1 MKIGILAW
9 GSLYWDLGSLKIID
23 EWKSD
28 GVILPIEFSR
38 ISDKGKGRL
47 TLVIDEING
56 SQIRTYWSTSSFN
69 SLEKSI
75 KNLRD
80 REGTNDSNIGYI
92 NLIENSSYSKFSNSL
107 IEQIK
112 DWAKLK
118 KLDAV
123 IWTDLESNFQKIIK
137 SEFSTE
143 SGLEY
148 INNLDKKTKE
158 KAIEYINNAPEQ
170 TITDLRKR
178 YNTVYNNGYK

>member
-23 EWKSD
+23 KWYKD
-28 GVILPIEFSR
+28 GVVLPIEFSR

-47 TLVIDEING
+47 TLVIDETYG
-56 SQIRTYWSTSSFN
+56 SQVKTYWSISEFSI
-69 SLEKSI
+69 LEKSI
-75 KNLRD
+75 ENLKT
-80 REGTNDSNIGYI
+80 REKTNDKNIGYI
-92 NLIENSSYSKFSNSL
+92 NLKENSFNSKFSNSL

-112 DWAKLK
+112 NWAKLK

>member
-1 MKIGILAW
+1 MKIAILAW
-9 GSLYWDLGSLKIID
+9 GSLYWELGDLSIID
-23 EWKSD
+23 KWNND

-69 SLEKSI
+69 NLEKSI
-75 KNLRD
+75 KNLKD
-80 REGTNDSNIGYI
+80 REGTNNRNIGYI
-92 NLIENSSYSKFSNSL
+92 NLIKNSSYSKFSKSL

-112 DWAKLK
+112 DWASLK

-137 SEFSTE
+137 SEFSPE
-143 SGLEY
+143 NGLKY
-148 INNLDKKTKE
+148 INKLDKKTKE
-158 KAIEYINNAPEQ
+158 KAIEYINKAPEQ

-178 YNTVYNNGYK
+178 YNTVYNTV

>member
-38 ISDKGKGRL
+38 ISDNGKGRL

-56 SQIRTYWSTSSFN
+56 SQVKTYWSISSFSN
-69 SLEKSI
+69 LEESI

-80 REGTNDSNIGYI
+80 RERTYIRNIGYI
-92 NLIENSSYSKFSNSL
+92 NLTKDISYTKFSESL
-107 IEQIK
+107 IKRIK
-112 DWAKLK
+112 DWANLK

-123 IWTDLESNFQKIIK
+123 IWTDLESNFDKFTN
-137 SEFSTE
+137 SEFSME
-143 SGLEY
+143 NGLGY
-148 INNLDKKTKE
+148 IKNLDKKTKE
-158 KAIEYINNAPEQ
+158 KATEYINKAPEQ
-170 TITDLRKR
+170 TITELRKR
-178 YNTVYNNGYK
+178 YNTVYNTV

>member
-1 MKIGILAW
+1 MI
-9 GSLYWDLGSLKIID
+9 
-23 EWKSD
+23 
-28 GVILPIEFSR
+28 VIQ
-38 ISDKGKGRL
+38 
-47 TLVIDEING
+47 V
-56 SQIRTYWSTSSFN
+56 
-69 SLEKSI
+69 
-75 KNLRD
+75 
-80 REGTNDSNIGYI
+80 
-92 NLIENSSYSKFSNSL
+92 IENSSYSKFSNSL

>member
-80 REGTNDSNIGYI
+80 REGTNDSNIGY
-92 NLIENSSYSKFSNSL
+92 
-107 IEQIK
+107 
-112 DWAKLK
+112 
-118 KLDAV
+118 
-123 IWTDLESNFQKIIK
+123 
-137 SEFSTE
+137 
-143 SGLEY
+143 
-148 INNLDKKTKE
+148 
-158 KAIEYINNAPEQ
+158 
-170 TITDLRKR
+170 RK
-178 YNTVYNNGYK
+178 